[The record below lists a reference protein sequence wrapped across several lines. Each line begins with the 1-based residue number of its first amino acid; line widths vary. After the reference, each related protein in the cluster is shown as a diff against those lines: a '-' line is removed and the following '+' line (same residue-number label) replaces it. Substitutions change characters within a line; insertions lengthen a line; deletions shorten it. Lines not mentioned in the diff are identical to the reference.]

1 MTMTDPVAD
10 MLTRIR
16 NALLR
21 RKPWVAMPASKLK
34 QSIARVLRDEG
45 YILDYSVA
53 ADGARRTLDIPLK
66 YHEGRPVIDSL
77 QRVSRPGRRVF
88 VGRDE
93 LPTVIGGMGT
103 AIIST
108 SSGIM
113 TGGAA
118 RRKGI
123 GGEVLCTVQ

>member
-21 RKPWVAMPASKLK
+21 RKRWVAMPASNLK
-34 QSIARVLRDEG
+34 ESIARVLKDEG
-45 YILDYSVA
+45 YILDYSIAV
-53 ADGARRTLDIPLK
+53 DGARRTLDIQLK

-113 TGGAA
+113 TGGTA

-123 GGEVLCTVQ
+123 GGEVLCKVQ

>member
-34 QSIARVLRDEG
+34 ESIARVLRDEG

-53 ADGARRTLDIPLK
+53 ADGARRTLDIQLK

-108 SSGIM
+108 SRGIM

-123 GGEVLCTVQ
+123 GGEVLCKVQ

>member
-21 RKPWVAMPASKLK
+21 RKPWVAMPASNLK
-34 QSIARVLRDEG
+34 ESIARVLKDEG
-45 YILDYSVA
+45 YILDYSIAV
-53 ADGARRTLDIPLK
+53 DGARRTLDIQLK

-123 GGEVLCTVQ
+123 GGEVLCKVQ

>member
-34 QSIARVLRDEG
+34 ESIARVLRDEG

-53 ADGARRTLDIPLK
+53 ADGARRTLDIQLK

-123 GGEVLCTVQ
+123 GGEVLCKVQ